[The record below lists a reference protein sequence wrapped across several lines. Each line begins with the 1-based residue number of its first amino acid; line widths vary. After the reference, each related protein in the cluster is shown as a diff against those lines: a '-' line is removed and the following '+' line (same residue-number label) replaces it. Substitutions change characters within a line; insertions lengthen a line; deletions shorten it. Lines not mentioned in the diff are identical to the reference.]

1 ATAKNADKLGN
12 VAASKYARKD
22 QANTWSQTQ
31 TFSGRLNANGEIY
44 ANGKRIADS
53 TGKLYYQGADLDT
66 RYLGIN
72 AKAKDAYKA
81 DYATKAGSADY
92 ATNAGKLG
100 NVAASNFARRD
111 TANTFAQTQTMNAR
125 LNANKEV
132 FANGKRV
139 IGTDGT
145 LYFRGDNL
153 DNRYLGKTAK
163 AVSAGTADYASN
175 AGKLNGLAASNYAL
189 KNAVNVWDANQTF
202 NKGINVLSTA
212 SLNSLAVSGNSTFNG
227 SSTFNGAVAMN
238 RGVNVSG
245 GNVQVNSVNDVRVG
259 AISVKDLNNR
269 LTLLESDSG
278 GGGGVQ
284 TGAWAITR
292 TECIENS
299 YGPHGSLPATG
310 SQCPIGAHTSG
321 WGGTCFSSQS
331 VRKYYFYT
339 MQCK

>member
-1 ATAKNADKLGN
+1 
-12 VAASKYARKD
+12 
-22 QANTWSQTQ
+22 
-31 TFSGRLNANGEIY
+31 
-44 ANGKRIADS
+44 
-53 TGKLYYQGADLDT
+53 
-66 RYLGIN
+66 
-72 AKAKDAYKA
+72 
-81 DYATKAGSADY
+81 
-92 ATNAGKLG
+92 
-100 NVAASNFARRD
+100 
-111 TANTFAQTQTMNAR
+111 QTMNAR

-175 AGKLNGLAASNYAL
+175 AGKLNGIAASNYAL

-227 SSTFNGAVAMN
+227 SSTFNGTVAMN